1 MKVKEILAVK
11 GSCEFV
17 LSELEIAKWLRD
29 SGDVQEIWKR
39 LSPRRAD
46 PGFLT
51 WYGKM
56 LKERAEYY
64 KDREF
69 TGNMAYDNPID
80 VEKFY
85 MYLLVHEVIRQ
96 KLHFMF
102 AELHEAMEKTQ
113 GVMERTFEWRRKTYL
128 EAQQDKKSGEEEG
141 LVCQKNSRR
150 GRQAEPLSRDVDQEK
165 GAPMKSI
172 QHPYWFQSVRRF
184 ENVLEINR
192 LWSIPCFGF
201 VVDPRFLMIDDME
214 HRLGISFGPN
224 ETSPRTGFL
233 APPAQTGRYV
243 FGVHNVVVV
252 EREINLVDRW
262 FTSIQCEEF
271 DDLSEALIAA
281 QHELASIDDEE
292 YQDSCTFHGTV
303 GRFGRSD
310 LFMLEQFTISTK
322 IG

>member
-165 GAPMKSI
+165 GAPMKSM
-172 QHPYWFQSVRRF
+172 PASRSFCKSA
-184 ENVLEINR
+184 L
-192 LWSIPCFGF
+192 
-201 VVDPRFLMIDDME
+201 VVSKQLV
-214 HRLGISFGPN
+214 SFCCSSGLFTP
-224 ETSPRTGFL
+224 SPG
-233 APPAQTGRYV
+233 G
-243 FGVHNVVVV
+243 G
-252 EREINLVDRW
+252 
-262 FTSIQCEEF
+262 
-271 DDLSEALIAA
+271 
-281 QHELASIDDEE
+281 
-292 YQDSCTFHGTV
+292 G
-303 GRFGRSD
+303 
-310 LFMLEQFTISTK
+310 EQY
-322 IG
+322 